1 MNIKHTKVYS
11 VKFILNNDD
20 IKQYY
25 EMLLK
30 IRDTLF
36 DKEKHG
42 VSLDGNGI
50 IVSATEL
57 FNEDM
62 IKFYIDKYKPHTMEL
77 YVYDLRDFK
86 ASKPSE
92 RYSKDTYNDYTVE
105 HFVNINKTSIT
116 ESIIITISK
125 DKIFNNL
132 SEILSLMRI

>member
-11 VKFILNNDD
+11 VKSILNNDD

-25 EMLLK
+25 KMLLNV
-30 IRDTLF
+30 RDTLF

-42 VSLDGNGI
+42 ASLDGNGV
-50 IVSATEL
+50 IVSSTNTFTE
-57 FNEDM
+57 EM
-62 IKFYIDKYKPHTMEL
+62 VKYYVDKYKPHTVEL

>member
-1 MNIKHTKVYS
+1 MNINHTKVYS
-11 VKFILNNDD
+11 VKFVLNNDD

-42 VSLDGNGI
+42 VSLDSNSI
-50 IVSATEL
+50 IVSSTNP

-62 IKFYIDKYKPHTMEL
+62 IKFYIDKYKPRTMEL
-77 YVYDLRDFK
+77 CVYDLRDFK

-105 HFVNINKTSIT
+105 HFVNMNRTSIT